1 MILVSILPVDEFG
14 KHNTITGNNLMIY
27 PGYALI
33 PNGMALPTSFPYID
47 VEVQNKVVTKM
58 TPLPVPEPAPEPTP
72 APTQLDRI
80 EAQTTYTAMMTGTLL
95 ED

>member
-1 MILVSILPVDEFG
+1 MVLVSILPVDEHG

-33 PNGMALPTSFPYID
+33 PNGMAFPASFPYADI
-47 VEVQNKVVTKM
+47 EVRDKVVTKM
-58 TPLPVPEPAPEPTP
+58 TPLPVPDPTPEPTP

-80 EAQTTYTAMMTGTLL
+80 EAQVAYTAMMTDTMMEG
-95 ED
+95 

>member
-1 MILVSILPVDEFG
+1 MILVSILSVDDHG

-27 PGYALI
+27 TGYALI
-33 PNGMALPTSFPYID
+33 PNGMALPTSFPYVDI
-47 VEVQNKVVTKM
+47 EVQNKVVTKM
-58 TPLPVPEPAPEPTP
+58 TPLPVPEPTPEPTP

-80 EAQTTYTAMMTGTLL
+80 EAQSTYTAMMTGTLL